1 MTALARVVCTCPSV
15 PAQWDAWTVD
25 GQYLYLRYRFGR
37 GTVDAYDS
45 HDPDTWDVVPDGYVA
60 AFRDPDEPL
69 KGEIELDEFLR
80 RSGLRLAPLASV
92 VSYEERQDGRL
103 LLSPKIDEDRA
114 PLEVVLDASP
124 FVRREIIERYLLGY
138 DILRV
143 QSKDSLPPDVR
154 EEVRK
159 TTKRLVGLEVL
170 EEDSR
175 RIVLQCLVEP
185 SLLNPERIL
194 RRLEMLSMPMQLDA
208 VQSFVSSNG
217 ELSKG
222 VVERD
227 EEVDRWYF
235 LLVRLVRAAIADTY
249 LLEKIKVSSVD
260 CLDFRLLASYIE
272 NFADYAV
279 TIAENTQADVPI
291 PREEQTLL
299 EKIGLAVNA
308 MYKDAVGSVLSRDL
322 KLASSVGPRFK
333 EAKRQLSD
341 AEAKVAG
348 SSRPLVNHLVAV
360 IIALNRMCEISVD
373 ISDLTI
379 TR

>member
-1 MTALARVVCTCPSV
+1 MWLS
-15 PAQWDAWTVD
+15 Q
-25 GQYLYLRYRFGR
+25 LELRKLQR
-37 GTVDAYDS
+37 T
-45 HDPDTWDVVPDGYVA
+45 PDGTYLVTIPKA
-60 AFRDPDEPL
+60 WAKRV
-69 KGEIELDEFLR
+69 
-80 RSGLRLAPLASV
+80 GLGPGSV

-103 LLSPKIDEDRA
+103 LLSPKIDEERA
-114 PLEVVLDASP
+114 SLEVVLDASP
-124 FVRREIIERYLLGY
+124 SVRREIIERYLLGY
-138 DILRV
+138 DIIRV
-143 QSKDSLPPDVR
+143 QAKDSLSPEIR
-154 EEVRK
+154 EEVRR

-175 RIVLQCLVEP
+175 RVVLQCLVEP

-208 VQSFVSSNG
+208 VQSFVSSND
-217 ELSKG
+217 EMSKG

-260 CLDFRLLASYIE
+260 CLDYRLLASYIE
-272 NFADYAV
+272 TFADYSV
-279 TIAENTQADVPI
+279 TIAENTQAKLPVPK
-291 PREEQTLL
+291 EEQMLL
-299 EKIGLAVNA
+299 EKIGSAVNS

-322 KLASSVGPRFK
+322 KLASSIAPRFK
-333 EAKRQLSD
+333 EAKRQLAE

>member
-1 MTALARVVCTCPSV
+1 LE
-15 PAQWDAWTVD
+15 
-25 GQYLYLRYRFGR
+25 LRKLQR
-37 GTVDAYDS
+37 T
-45 HDPDTWDVVPDGYVA
+45 PDGT
-60 AFRDPDEPL
+60 
-69 KGEIELDEFLR
+69 FLVTIPKAWAKR
-80 RSGLRLAPLASV
+80 VGLGAGSV

-103 LLSPKIDEDRA
+103 LLSPKIDEERA

-138 DILRV
+138 DIIRV
-143 QSKDSLPPDVR
+143 QSKDSFSPDVR
-154 EEVRK
+154 EEVRR

-170 EEDSR
+170 EEDSK

-194 RRLEMLSMPMQLDA
+194 RRLEMLSMPMQLDS
-208 VQSFVSSNG
+208 VQAFVSSNG
-217 ELSKG
+217 ELAKG

-235 LLVRLVRAAIADTY
+235 LLVRLVRAAISDTY

-272 NFADYAV
+272 NFADYSV
-279 TIAENTQADVPI
+279 TIAENTQDGAI
-291 PREEQTLL
+291 PKEEQVLL
-299 EKIGLAVNA
+299 EKIGASVNA
-308 MYKDAVGSVLSRDL
+308 MYRDAVGSVLSRDL

-333 EAKRQLSD
+333 DTKKQLSE
-341 AEAKVAG
+341 AEARVAG
-348 SSRPLVNHLVAV
+348 SARPLVNHLVAV
-360 IIALNRMCEISVD
+360 TIALNRMCEISVD

>member
-1 MTALARVVCTCPSV
+1 MTIPKAWAKRV
-15 PAQWDAWTVD
+15 
-25 GQYLYLRYRFGR
+25 
-37 GTVDAYDS
+37 
-45 HDPDTWDVVPDGYVA
+45 
-60 AFRDPDEPL
+60 
-69 KGEIELDEFLR
+69 
-80 RSGLRLAPLASV
+80 GLGAGSV

-103 LLSPKIDEDRA
+103 LLSPKIDEERA

-138 DILRV
+138 DIIRV
-143 QSKDSLPPDVR
+143 QAKDSLAPSIR

-170 EEDSR
+170 EEDAKR
-175 RIVLQCLVEP
+175 VVLQCLVEP

-208 VQSFVSSNG
+208 VQSFVSSNT
-217 ELSKG
+217 EMSKG
-222 VVERD
+222 IVERD

-235 LLVRLVRAAIADTY
+235 LLVRLVRAAISDTY

-279 TIAENTQADVPI
+279 TIAENTGENVAVPKDAQI
-291 PREEQTLL
+291 LL
-299 EKIGLAVNA
+299 EKIGQAVNA

-322 KLASSVGPRFK
+322 KLASSVAPRFK
-333 EAKRQLSD
+333 ETKARL
-341 AEAKVAG
+341 AEAESKVAG
-348 SSRPLVNHLVAV
+348 SARPLVNHLVAV

>member
-1 MTALARVVCTCPSV
+1 ME
-15 PAQWDAWTVD
+15 
-25 GQYLYLRYRFGR
+25 LRKLQR
-37 GTVDAYDS
+37 T
-45 HDPDTWDVVPDGYVA
+45 PDGTYLVTIPKA
-60 AFRDPDEPL
+60 WAKRV
-69 KGEIELDEFLR
+69 GLD
-80 RSGLRLAPLASV
+80 SGSV

-103 LLSPKIDEDRA
+103 LLSPKIDEERA

-138 DILRV
+138 DIIRV
-143 QSKDSLPPDVR
+143 QSKESLSP
-154 EEVRK
+154 EVRDEVRR

-170 EEDSR
+170 EEDSKR
-175 RIVLQCLVEP
+175 VVLQCLVEP

-194 RRLEMLSMPMQLDA
+194 RRLEMLSMPMQLDS
-208 VQSFVSSNG
+208 VQAFVSSNN
-217 ELSKG
+217 ELAKG

-272 NFADYAV
+272 TFADYSV
-279 TIAENTQADVPI
+279 TIAENTQERVMV
-291 PREEQTLL
+291 PREEQVIL
-299 EKIGLAVNA
+299 EKIGAAVNT
-308 MYKDAVGSVLSRDL
+308 MYKDAVGAVLSRDL
-322 KLASSVGPRFK
+322 KLASSVAPKFK
-333 EAKRQLSD
+333 EVKKQLVE
-341 AEAKVAG
+341 AEASVAA

>member
-1 MTALARVVCTCPSV
+1 LE
-15 PAQWDAWTVD
+15 
-25 GQYLYLRYRFGR
+25 LRKLQR
-37 GTVDAYDS
+37 T
-45 HDPDTWDVVPDGYVA
+45 PDGTYLVTIPKA
-60 AFRDPDEPL
+60 WAKRV
-69 KGEIELDEFLR
+69 GLDA
-80 RSGLRLAPLASV
+80 GSV

-103 LLSPKIDEDRA
+103 LLSPKIDEERP
-114 PLEVVLDASP
+114 PLEVALDASP

-138 DILRV
+138 DIIRV
-143 QSKDSLPPDVR
+143 QSKDSLTPDVR
-154 EEVRK
+154 EEVRR

-170 EEDSR
+170 EEDAKK
-175 RIVLQCLVEP
+175 IVLQCLVEP

-217 ELSKG
+217 EFARG
-222 VVERD
+222 VIERD

-235 LLVRLVRAAIADTY
+235 LLVRLVRAAISDTY

-260 CLDFRLLASYIE
+260 CLDYRLLASYIE

-279 TIAENTQADVPI
+279 TIAENTQGAVAI
-291 PREEQTLL
+291 PREVEALL
-299 EKIGLAVNA
+299 GKIGSAVNS

-322 KLASSVGPRFK
+322 KLASSVAPQFK
-333 EAKRQLSD
+333 ELKKQLAA
-341 AEAKVAG
+341 AESKVAG
-348 SSRPLVNHLVAV
+348 STRPLVNHLVAV

>member
-1 MTALARVVCTCPSV
+1 
-15 PAQWDAWTVD
+15 
-25 GQYLYLRYRFGR
+25 
-37 GTVDAYDS
+37 
-45 HDPDTWDVVPDGYVA
+45 
-60 AFRDPDEPL
+60 
-69 KGEIELDEFLR
+69 
-80 RSGLRLAPLASV
+80 V

-103 LLSPKIDEDRA
+103 LLSPKIDEERA

-138 DILRV
+138 DIIRV
-143 QSKDSLPPDVR
+143 QSKDSFSPEIR
-154 EEVRK
+154 EEVRR

-170 EEDSR
+170 EEDSK

-194 RRLEMLSMPMQLDA
+194 RRLEMLSMPMQLDS
-208 VQSFVSSNG
+208 VQAFVSSNG
-217 ELSKG
+217 QLAKG

-235 LLVRLVRAAIADTY
+235 LLVRLVRAAISDTY

-272 NFADYAV
+272 NFADYSV
-279 TIAENTQADVPI
+279 TIAENTHDGVTI
-291 PREEQTLL
+291 PKEEQALL
-299 EKIGLAVNA
+299 EKIGTSVNA
-308 MYKDAVGSVLSRDL
+308 MYRDAVGSVLSRDL

-333 EAKRQLSD
+333 DTKKQLSE
-341 AEAKVAG
+341 AEARVAG
-348 SSRPLVNHLVAV
+348 SARPLVNHLVAV
-360 IIALNRMCEISVD
+360 TIALNRMCEISVD

>member
-1 MTALARVVCTCPSV
+1 
-15 PAQWDAWTVD
+15 
-25 GQYLYLRYRFGR
+25 
-37 GTVDAYDS
+37 
-45 HDPDTWDVVPDGYVA
+45 
-60 AFRDPDEPL
+60 
-69 KGEIELDEFLR
+69 
-80 RSGLRLAPLASV
+80 

-103 LLSPKIDEDRA
+103 LLSPKIDEERA
-114 PLEVVLDASP
+114 PLEVVLEASP

-138 DILRV
+138 DIIRV
-143 QSKDSLPPDVR
+143 QSKDSFSPDIR
-154 EEVRK
+154 EEVRR

-170 EEDSR
+170 EEDSK

-194 RRLEMLSMPMQLDA
+194 RRLEMLSMPMQLDS
-208 VQSFVSSNG
+208 VQAFVSSNG
-217 ELSKG
+217 QLAKG

-235 LLVRLVRAAIADTY
+235 LLVRLVRAAISDTY

-272 NFADYAV
+272 TFADYSV
-279 TIAENTQADVPI
+279 TIAENTQDGVTI
-291 PREEQTLL
+291 PKEEQLLL
-299 EKIGLAVNA
+299 EKIGTSVNS
-308 MYKDAVGSVLSRDL
+308 MYRDAVGSVLSRDL

-333 EAKRQLSD
+333 DTKKQLSQ
-341 AEAKVAG
+341 AEAQLAG
-348 SSRPLVNHLVAV
+348 SARPLVNHLVAV
-360 IIALNRMCEISVD
+360 TIALNRMCEISVD

>member
-1 MTALARVVCTCPSV
+1 MPLVE
-15 PAQWDAWTVD
+15 D
-25 GQYLYLRYRFGR
+25 GMFYLELRKLQR
-37 GTVDAYDS
+37 T
-45 HDPDTWDVVPDGYVA
+45 PDGTYLVTIPKA
-60 AFRDPDEPL
+60 WAKRV
-69 KGEIELDEFLR
+69 
-80 RSGLRLAPLASV
+80 GLGAGSV

-138 DILRV
+138 DIIRV
-143 QSKDSLPPDVR
+143 QSKDSLSPEVR
-154 EEVRK
+154 EEVRR

-175 RIVLQCLVEP
+175 RVVLQCLVEP

-208 VQSFVSSNG
+208 VQSFISSNG

-272 NFADYAV
+272 TFADYAV
-279 TIAENTQADVPI
+279 TVAENTQDKVPV
-291 PREEQTLL
+291 PKEQQALF
-299 EKIGLAVNA
+299 EKIGASVNT

-322 KLASSVGPRFK
+322 KLASSVSPRFK
-333 EAKRQLSD
+333 ETKKIL
-341 AEAKVAG
+341 AEAETSLAKAP
-348 SSRPLVNHLVAV
+348 RPMVNHLVAAL
-360 IIALNRMCEISVD
+360 IALNRMCEVSVD

>member
-1 MTALARVVCTCPSV
+1 
-15 PAQWDAWTVD
+15 
-25 GQYLYLRYRFGR
+25 
-37 GTVDAYDS
+37 
-45 HDPDTWDVVPDGYVA
+45 
-60 AFRDPDEPL
+60 
-69 KGEIELDEFLR
+69 
-80 RSGLRLAPLASV
+80 
-92 VSYEERQDGRL
+92 L
-103 LLSPKIDEDRA
+103 LLSPKIDEERA
-114 PLEVVLDASP
+114 PLEIVLEPSL

-138 DILRV
+138 DIIRV
-143 QSKDSLPPDVR
+143 QSKDNLVPEVR
-154 EEVRK
+154 EEVRR

-175 RIVLQCLVEP
+175 KVVLQCLVEP

-208 VQSFVSSNG
+208 VQSFVSSND

-235 LLVRLVRAAIADTY
+235 LLVRLVRAAISDTY

-279 TIAENTQADVPI
+279 TIAENTQEKVQVPK
-291 PREEQTLL
+291 EEQVMLD
-299 EKIGLAVNA
+299 KIGQSVNA

-322 KLASSVGPRFK
+322 KLASSVAPRFK
-333 EAKRQLSD
+333 ETKKQLVE

>member
-1 MTALARVVCTCPSV
+1 ME
-15 PAQWDAWTVD
+15 
-25 GQYLYLRYRFGR
+25 LRKLQQ
-37 GTVDAYDS
+37 T
-45 HDPDTWDVVPDGYVA
+45 PDGT
-60 AFRDPDEPL
+60 
-69 KGEIELDEFLR
+69 FLVTIPKAWAKR
-80 RSGLRLAPLASV
+80 VGLGPGSV

-103 LLSPKIDEDRA
+103 LLSPKIDEERA

-138 DILRV
+138 DIIRV
-143 QSKDSLPPDVR
+143 QAKDSLPPNIR

-170 EEDSR
+170 EEDAKR
-175 RIVLQCLVEP
+175 VVLQCLVEP

-208 VQSFVSSNG
+208 VQSFVSSNT
-217 ELSKG
+217 EMSKG
-222 VVERD
+222 IIERD

-235 LLVRLVRAAIADTY
+235 LLVRLVRAAISDTY

-279 TIAENTQADVPI
+279 TIAENTGENVTVPKDA
-291 PREEQTLL
+291 QTLL
-299 EKIGLAVNA
+299 EKIGQAVNM

-322 KLASSVGPRFK
+322 KLASSVAPQFK
-333 EAKRQLSD
+333 ETKARL
-341 AEAKVAG
+341 AEAESKVAG
-348 SSRPLVNHLVAV
+348 SARPLVNHLVAV

>member
-1 MTALARVVCTCPSV
+1 MEFRKLQRT
-15 PAQWDAWTVD
+15 
-25 GQYLYLRYRFGR
+25 
-37 GTVDAYDS
+37 
-45 HDPDTWDVVPDGYVA
+45 PDGTYLVTIPKA
-60 AFRDPDEPL
+60 WAKRV
-69 KGEIELDEFLR
+69 GLDV
-80 RSGLRLAPLASV
+80 GSV

-103 LLSPKIDEDRA
+103 LLSPKIDEERA

-124 FVRREIIERYLLGY
+124 LVRREIIERYLLGY
-138 DILRV
+138 DIIRI
-143 QSKDSLPPDVR
+143 QSKDTLPPDIR
-154 EEVRK
+154 DEVRR

-170 EEDSR
+170 EEDSKK
-175 RIVLQCLVEP
+175 IVLQCLVEP

-194 RRLEMLSMPMQLDA
+194 RRLEMLSMPMQLDS
-208 VQSFVSSNG
+208 VQAFISSNG
-217 ELSKG
+217 ELAKG

-235 LLVRLVRAAIADTY
+235 LLVRLVRAAISDTY

-279 TIAENTQADVPI
+279 TIAENTQNDMAI
-291 PREEQTLL
+291 PKEEQGLL
-299 EKIGLAVNA
+299 EKIGTSVNA
-308 MYKDAVGSVLSRDL
+308 MYRDAVGSVLSRDL

-333 EAKRQLSD
+333 ETKKQLSE
-341 AEAKVAG
+341 AEAKLAG
-348 SSRPLVNHLVAV
+348 SARPLVNHLVAAT
-360 IIALNRMCEISVD
+360 IALNRMCEISVD

>member
-1 MTALARVVCTCPSV
+1 ME
-15 PAQWDAWTVD
+15 
-25 GQYLYLRYRFGR
+25 LRKLQR
-37 GTVDAYDS
+37 T
-45 HDPDTWDVVPDGYVA
+45 PDGTYLVTIPKA
-60 AFRDPDEPL
+60 WAKRV
-69 KGEIELDEFLR
+69 GLDV
-80 RSGLRLAPLASV
+80 GSV

-103 LLSPKIDEDRA
+103 LLSPKIDEERA
-114 PLEVVLDASP
+114 PLEVVLEASP

-138 DILRV
+138 DIIRV
-143 QSKDSLPPDVR
+143 QSKDSFPPEIR
-154 EEVRK
+154 EEVRR

-170 EEDSR
+170 EEDSKK
-175 RIVLQCLVEP
+175 IVLQCLVEP

-194 RRLEMLSMPMQLDA
+194 RRLEMLSMPMQLDS
-208 VQSFVSSNG
+208 VQAFVSSNR
-217 ELSKG
+217 EVAKG

-235 LLVRLVRAAIADTY
+235 LLVRLVRAAISDTY

-279 TIAENTQADVPI
+279 TIAENTQNGVTI
-291 PREEQTLL
+291 PKEEQALL
-299 EKIGLAVNA
+299 EKIGTSVNA
-308 MYKDAVGSVLSRDL
+308 MYRDAVGSVLSRDL

-333 EAKRQLSD
+333 DTKNQLSE
-341 AEAKVAG
+341 AEARVAG
-348 SSRPLVNHLVAV
+348 SARPLVNHLVAV
-360 IIALNRMCEISVD
+360 TIALNRMCEISVD

>member
-1 MTALARVVCTCPSV
+1 VTIPKAWAKRV
-15 PAQWDAWTVD
+15 
-25 GQYLYLRYRFGR
+25 
-37 GTVDAYDS
+37 
-45 HDPDTWDVVPDGYVA
+45 
-60 AFRDPDEPL
+60 
-69 KGEIELDEFLR
+69 
-80 RSGLRLAPLASV
+80 GLGAGSV

-103 LLSPKIDEDRA
+103 LLSPKIDEERA
-114 PLEVVLDASP
+114 PLEVVLEASP

-138 DILRV
+138 DIIRV
-143 QSKDSLPPDVR
+143 QSKDNLSPEIR
-154 EEVRK
+154 EEVRR

-194 RRLEMLSMPMQLDA
+194 RRLEMLSMPMQLDS
-208 VQSFVSSNG
+208 VQSFVSSNE
-217 ELSKG
+217 ELSRG

-260 CLDFRLLASYIE
+260 CLDYRLLASYIE
-272 NFADYAV
+272 NFADYSV
-279 TIAENTQADVPI
+279 TIAENTQASIPVPK
-291 PREEQTLL
+291 EEQMLL
-299 EKIGLAVNA
+299 EKIGMAVNT

-322 KLASSVGPRFK
+322 KLASSVAPKFK
-333 EAKRQLSD
+333 DIKKQLSE
-341 AEAKVAG
+341 AETKVAG

>member
-1 MTALARVVCTCPSV
+1 VTIPKAWAKRVGL
-15 PAQWDAWTVD
+15 DA
-25 GQYLYLRYRFGR
+25 G
-37 GTVDAYDS
+37 
-45 HDPDTWDVVPDGYVA
+45 
-60 AFRDPDEPL
+60 
-69 KGEIELDEFLR
+69 
-80 RSGLRLAPLASV
+80 SV

-103 LLSPKIDEDRA
+103 LLSPKIDEERP
-114 PLEVVLDASP
+114 PLEVALDASP

-138 DILRV
+138 DIIRV
-143 QSKDSLPPDVR
+143 QSKDSLTPDVR
-154 EEVRK
+154 EEVRR

-170 EEDSR
+170 EEDAKK
-175 RIVLQCLVEP
+175 IVLQCLVEP

-217 ELSKG
+217 EFARG
-222 VVERD
+222 VIERD

-235 LLVRLVRAAIADTY
+235 LLVRLVRAAISDTY

-260 CLDFRLLASYIE
+260 CLDYRLLASYIE

-279 TIAENTQADVPI
+279 TIAENTQGAVAI
-291 PREEQTLL
+291 PREVESLL
-299 EKIGLAVNA
+299 GKIGSAVNS

-322 KLASSVGPRFK
+322 KLASSVAPQFK
-333 EAKRQLSD
+333 ELKKQL
-341 AEAKVAG
+341 AEAESKVAG
-348 SSRPLVNHLVAV
+348 STRPLVNHLVAV

>member
-1 MTALARVVCTCPSV
+1 MTIPKAWAKRV
-15 PAQWDAWTVD
+15 
-25 GQYLYLRYRFGR
+25 
-37 GTVDAYDS
+37 
-45 HDPDTWDVVPDGYVA
+45 
-60 AFRDPDEPL
+60 
-69 KGEIELDEFLR
+69 
-80 RSGLRLAPLASV
+80 GLGAGSV

-103 LLSPKIDEDRA
+103 LLSPKIDEERA

-138 DILRV
+138 DIIRV
-143 QSKDSLPPDVR
+143 QAKDSLPPSIR

-170 EEDSR
+170 EEDAKR
-175 RIVLQCLVEP
+175 VVLQCLVEP

-208 VQSFVSSNG
+208 VQSFVSSNA
-217 ELSKG
+217 EMSKG

-235 LLVRLVRAAIADTY
+235 LLVRLVRAAISDTY

-260 CLDFRLLASYIE
+260 CLDYRLLASYIE

-279 TIAENTQADVPI
+279 TIAENTGENVSVPKDA
-291 PREEQTLL
+291 QVLL
-299 EKIGLAVNA
+299 EKIGLSVNA

-322 KLASSVGPRFK
+322 KLASSVAPHFK
-333 EAKRQLSD
+333 ETKARL
-341 AEAKVAG
+341 AEAESKVEG
-348 SSRPLVNHLVAV
+348 SARPLVNHLVAV

>member
-1 MTALARVVCTCPSV
+1 M
-15 PAQWDAWTVD
+15 
-25 GQYLYLRYRFGR
+25 
-37 GTVDAYDS
+37 
-45 HDPDTWDVVPDGYVA
+45 
-60 AFRDPDEPL
+60 
-69 KGEIELDEFLR
+69 
-80 RSGLRLAPLASV
+80 

-103 LLSPKIDEDRA
+103 LLSPKIDEERA

-138 DILRV
+138 DIIRV
-143 QSKDSLPPDVR
+143 QSKDSFSPDIR
-154 EEVRK
+154 EEVRR

-170 EEDSR
+170 EEDSK

-194 RRLEMLSMPMQLDA
+194 RRLEMLSMPMQLDS
-208 VQSFVSSNG
+208 VQAFVSSNG
-217 ELSKG
+217 ELAKG

-235 LLVRLVRAAIADTY
+235 LLVRLVRAAISDTY

-272 NFADYAV
+272 TFADYSV
-279 TIAENTQADVPI
+279 TIAENTQDGVNI
-291 PREEQTLL
+291 PKEEQGLL
-299 EKIGLAVNA
+299 EKIGTSVNA
-308 MYKDAVGSVLSRDL
+308 MYRDAVGAVLSRDL

-333 EAKRQLSD
+333 DTKKQLSQ
-341 AEAKVAG
+341 AEAQLAG
-348 SSRPLVNHLVAV
+348 SARPLVNHLVAV
-360 IIALNRMCEISVD
+360 TIALNRMCEISVD

>member
-1 MTALARVVCTCPSV
+1 M
-15 PAQWDAWTVD
+15 
-25 GQYLYLRYRFGR
+25 
-37 GTVDAYDS
+37 
-45 HDPDTWDVVPDGYVA
+45 
-60 AFRDPDEPL
+60 
-69 KGEIELDEFLR
+69 
-80 RSGLRLAPLASV
+80 
-92 VSYEERQDGRL
+92 
-103 LLSPKIDEDRA
+103 
-114 PLEVVLDASP
+114 
-124 FVRREIIERYLLGY
+124 
-138 DILRV
+138 
-143 QSKDSLPPDVR
+143 
-154 EEVRK
+154 
-159 TTKRLVGLEVL
+159 VGLEVL

>member
-1 MTALARVVCTCPSV
+1 ME
-15 PAQWDAWTVD
+15 
-25 GQYLYLRYRFGR
+25 LRKLQR
-37 GTVDAYDS
+37 T
-45 HDPDTWDVVPDGYVA
+45 PDGTYLVTIPKA
-60 AFRDPDEPL
+60 WAKRV
-69 KGEIELDEFLR
+69 GLDA
-80 RSGLRLAPLASV
+80 GSV

-103 LLSPKIDEDRA
+103 LLSPKIDEERP
-114 PLEVVLDASP
+114 PLEVVLDSSP
-124 FVRREIIERYLLGY
+124 FIRREIIERYLLGY
-138 DILRV
+138 DIIRV
-143 QSKDSLPPDVR
+143 QSKESLSP
-154 EEVRK
+154 EVRDEVRR

-170 EEDSR
+170 EEDSK

-208 VQSFVSSNG
+208 VQAFVSSNP
-217 ELSKG
+217 ELARG

-272 NFADYAV
+272 TFADYAV
-279 TIAENTQADVPI
+279 TIAENTQAKILV
-291 PREEQTLL
+291 PREEQLML
-299 EKIGLAVNA
+299 DKIGGAVNV

-322 KLASSVGPRFK
+322 KLASSVAPRFK
-333 EAKRQLSD
+333 EAKKQLAV
-341 AEAKVAG
+341 AEAAVAD
-348 SSRPLVNHLVAV
+348 SSRPLVNHLVAA

>member
-1 MTALARVVCTCPSV
+1 LE
-15 PAQWDAWTVD
+15 
-25 GQYLYLRYRFGR
+25 LRKLQR
-37 GTVDAYDS
+37 T
-45 HDPDTWDVVPDGYVA
+45 PDGTFLVTIPKA
-60 AFRDPDEPL
+60 WAKRV
-69 KGEIELDEFLR
+69 GLDA
-80 RSGLRLAPLASV
+80 GSV

-103 LLSPKIDEDRA
+103 LLSPKIDEERA

-138 DILRV
+138 DIIRI
-143 QSKDSLPPDVR
+143 QSKETLSPEIR
-154 EEVRK
+154 EEVRR

-170 EEDSR
+170 EEDSKK
-175 RIVLQCLVEP
+175 IVLQCLVEP

-194 RRLEMLSMPMQLDA
+194 RRLEMLSMPMQLDSIQA
-208 VQSFVSSNG
+208 FVSSNG
-217 ELSKG
+217 ELAKG

-235 LLVRLVRAAIADTY
+235 LLVRLVRAAISDTY

-272 NFADYAV
+272 NFADYSV
-279 TIAENTQADVPI
+279 TIAENTQNGVAI
-291 PREEQTLL
+291 PKEEQALL
-299 EKIGLAVNA
+299 EKIGTSVNT
-308 MYKDAVGSVLSRDL
+308 MYRDAVGSVLSRDL

-333 EAKRQLSD
+333 ETKKHLSE
-341 AEAKVAG
+341 AEARVAG
-348 SSRPLVNHLVAV
+348 SARPLVNHLVAV
-360 IIALNRMCEISVD
+360 TIALNRMCEISVD